1 MTTSEMIM
9 KVRKA
14 FFQMRSTEEHA
25 RARAKVES
33 ERGAAEIQLIMDDVQ
48 AEGINPM
55 SPLGLACITHI
66 WQERQRQIHRDIH
79 KDDADPLNGGF
90 PNDW

>member
-9 KVRKA
+9 KVKKA
-14 FFQMRSTEEHA
+14 WSQMRSMEGQA
-25 RARAKVES
+25 RAKAKVES
-33 ERGAAEIQLIMDDVQ
+33 ERGSAEIQLIMDDIR

-55 SPLGLACITHI
+55 SPLGLICITHI

-79 KDDADPLNGGF
+79 KDAVDPLNGGF
-90 PNDW
+90 PNGW